1 MDTGKKKSM
10 AAVICI
16 FLIFVTFASLFY
28 VAREEN
34 HNCTGKDCPIC
45 ACVHQAKQVLR
56 NLGTTPAVGF
66 FANPVIFIAETVAL
80 PGLWIIFVHF
90 VSSSKGKIKRLNKTF
105 YKAER
110 V

>member
-28 VAREEN
+28 VARE
-34 HNCTGKDCPIC
+34 DCPIC

-66 FANPVIFIAETVAL
+66 FVSPVIFIAETVIL
-80 PGLWIIFVHF
+80 PGFWIILSISLVHQK
-90 VSSSKGKIKRLNKTF
+90 VRLND
-105 YKAER
+105 
-110 V
+110 

>member
-45 ACVHQAKQVLR
+45 ACIRQAKQIVK
-56 NLGTTPAVGF
+56 NVGTAV
-66 FANPVIFIAETVAL
+66 NYSVTV
-80 PGLWIIFVHF
+80 GLIFVQRSGILATGCLCVLCITL
-90 VSSSKGKIKRLNKTF
+90 VSQKVRLDS
-105 YKAER
+105 
-110 V
+110 

>member
-45 ACVHQAKQVLR
+45 ACIRQAEQIVKNV
-56 NLGTTPAVGF
+56 GTAV
-66 FANPVIFIAETVAL
+66 NDPVTA
-80 PGLWIIFVHF
+80 GLIFVQRSVILAAGCLCVLCITL
-90 VSSSKGKIKRLNKTF
+90 VSQKVRLDS
-105 YKAER
+105 
-110 V
+110 

>member
-56 NLGTTPAVGF
+56 NLGTTP
-66 FANPVIFIAETVAL
+66 VIFIAETVAL
-80 PGLWIIFVHF
+80 PGLWIILSISLVHQK
-90 VSSSKGKIKRLNKTF
+90 VRLND
-105 YKAER
+105 
-110 V
+110 